1 MPEDLWLFEVIPD
14 SFVGICLENGK
25 SGGRDR
31 FRLTC
36 LLGAGFSWEEKED
49 DQKKKM
55 K

>member
-1 MPEDLWLFEVIPD
+1 MPEGLRLFEVIPD
-14 SFVGICLENGK
+14 SLVGICLENRKVAGWNC
-25 SGGRDR
+25 

-36 LLGAGFSWEEKED
+36 LLGADFSWEEKED